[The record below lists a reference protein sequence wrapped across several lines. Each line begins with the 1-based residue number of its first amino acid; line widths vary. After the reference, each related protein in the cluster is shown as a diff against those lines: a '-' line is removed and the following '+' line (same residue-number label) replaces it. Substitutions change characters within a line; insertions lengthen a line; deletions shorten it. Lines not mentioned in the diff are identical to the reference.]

1 MQMEEQ
7 APNDAGLIEG
17 YGKDGFRVAGRRHQ
31 GAVLLLPERAIPWD
45 VTSVPEIT
53 LESLASVTAVS
64 EDIEILLIGCGASV
78 QLIPAS
84 LRNTLQSDFGISVD
98 FMDTGAACRTYNV
111 LRMDERLVA
120 AALLP
125 PL

>member
-1 MQMEEQ
+1 MRMEEQ
-7 APNDAGLIEG
+7 APSDSGLIEG

-31 GAVLLLPERAIPWD
+31 GAVFLLPERSIPWD
-45 VTSVPEIT
+45 ASAVSDIT
-53 LESLASVTAVS
+53 LESLVPVTDVS
-64 EDIEILLIGCGASV
+64 DDIEILLIGCGASV

-125 PL
+125 PI